1 MNPLPL
7 VAADLRASRW
17 GALVVALLVGC
28 AVALSVVVSAAE
40 RSLRAGSARA
50 ADDFDLLVGGP
61 GSATDLVLATVYLRP
76 TDLPLVDAKRVKRLM
91 EAKGTALVAP
101 LAFGDSADGQPVV
114 GTIEAFVRHLA
125 RRGMIEG
132 RAFARE
138 GEAVVGADVRLRL
151 GERAVPVHGQQTVK
165 LPGGAGHHHD
175 EEAFSVVGRLPRS
188 GTAWDHAILVPIE
201 TVWEAHHLVLGERD
215 DGRIGPPW
223 PDDAVGGAS
232 VVVIKPAG
240 VADAYRLRQA
250 LKGDGLLALFPA
262 ETLIELYEA
271 LGSAGAVAAAIA
283 HGAHALVLI
292 AIGLVAMAALAARR
306 TQIAVLRAMGAPAGF
321 VFLVVWLEI
330 VVLLAAGVVLGTG
343 LAWAATAVI
352 TTWASASLGF
362 VLPASLSFGDFSG
375 AGLILLA
382 GLLLAALPALF
393 AARQPAA
400 NAP

>member
-7 VAADLRASRW
+7 VAADLRAARW
-17 GALVVALLVGC
+17 GAVVVALLVGC

-61 GSATDLVLATVYLRP
+61 GSATDLVLATVYLRA
-76 TDLPLVDAKRVKRLM
+76 TDLPLVDARRVRRLM
-91 EAKGTALVAP
+91 EAKGAALVAP
-101 LAFGDSADGQPVV
+101 LAFGDSVDGQPLV
-114 GTIEAFVRHLA
+114 GTTEAFVRHLA
-125 RRGMIEG
+125 RRGAIEG

-138 GEAVVGADVRLRL
+138 GEAVIGADVRLKL
-151 GERAVPVHGQQTVK
+151 GQRAVPVHGQHSVRM
-165 LPGGAGHHHD
+165 PGGAGHHE

-188 GTAWDHAILVPIE
+188 GTAWDRAILVPIE
-201 TVWEAHHLVLGERD
+201 TVWEAHHLVLGERT
-215 DGRIGPPW
+215 DGKIGPPW

-232 VVVIKPAG
+232 VVVIKPVS

-262 ETLIELYEA
+262 ETLVELYEA

-306 TQIAVLRAMGAPAGF
+306 TQIAVLRAMGAPPVF

-330 VVLLAAGVVLGTG
+330 AVLLAAGVVLGAA

-352 TTWASASLGF
+352 TTWAAASLGF
-362 VLPASLSFGDFSG
+362 ALPATLSFGDFSG

-382 GLLLAALPALF
+382 GLLLAALPGLF
-393 AARQPAA
+393 AARQSAA
-400 NAP
+400 NVAP